1 MAVQR
6 RGFCLRLVFR
16 APEEQCLVSVTKTT
30 LVHEEHAPLQ
40 CQEQICG
47 FLVFFCCYFSLAL
60 RRSALQKTCLQ
71 VFSGKGEVP

>member
-6 RGFCLRLVFR
+6 RGFCLHFVFR

-40 CQEQICG
+40 CQEQIVA
-47 FLVFFCCYFSLAL
+47 FWFFFVVTF
-60 RRSALQKTCLQ
+60 R
-71 VFSGKGEVP
+71 